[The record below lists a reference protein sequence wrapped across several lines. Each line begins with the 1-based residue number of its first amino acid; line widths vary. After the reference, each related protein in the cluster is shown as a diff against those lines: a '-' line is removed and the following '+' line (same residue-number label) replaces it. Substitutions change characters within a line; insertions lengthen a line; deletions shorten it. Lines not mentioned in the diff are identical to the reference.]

1 MFRVIFYLLLSAA
14 LVAAVII
21 AGNFLAWW
29 NMPTYWIEI
38 LAVNFFITVVLYAYL
53 LKVQTQEPQIFTQ
66 FYLLSIVLK
75 MVGGLTLITYI
86 VWDAP
91 GEAIGNVVTF
101 ISSYFIFT
109 IVEVSSLL
117 KKVS

>member
-1 MFRVIFYLLLSAA
+1 MFRVIFYLLFSAA
-14 LVAAVII
+14 IVAAVII
-21 AGNFLAWW
+21 GGNLLAWW

-38 LAVNFFITVVLYAYL
+38 LAVNFFITVVLYIYL
-53 LKVQTQEPQIFTQ
+53 LKVQTQQPQIFTQ

-75 MVGGLTLITYI
+75 MVGGLTLITYV

-91 GEAIGNVVTF
+91 GEAFGNVVTF
-101 ISSYFIFT
+101 ISSYLIFT

>member
-29 NMPTYWIEI
+29 TMPTYWIEI

-53 LKVQTQEPQIFTQ
+53 LKVQTQQPQIFTQ
-66 FYLLSIVLK
+66 FYLLSIALK

-101 ISSYFIFT
+101 ISSYLIFT
-109 IVEVSSLL
+109 MVEVSSLL